1 MSSRIGSSLQRLW
14 QPGRAAFWLMLAFNG
29 LSSVLAWTLHLAQPT
44 GMLLIVLT
52 ILALA
57 NAAMGVWMLTLLWRQ
72 GAVSSQG
79 NTHHVQSPSDQQDR

>member
-14 QPGRAAFWLMLAFNG
+14 QPARAAFWLMLAFNG
-29 LSSVLAWTLHLAQPT
+29 LSSVLAWTLHLAQPM

-57 NAAMGVWMLTLLWRQ
+57 NAAMGAWMLTILWRQ
-72 GAVSSQG
+72 GATPTQG
-79 NTHHVQSPSDQQDR
+79 ELPHVQSPADQQVR